1 MDDFRDL
8 KFDDEPEPVAAAVA
22 TPRRTKRRAAARRGY
37 FLGITPLQRFLLAL
51 MLLMMTCI
59 TGAMLLLVTGR
70 FAIGF

>member
-8 KFDDEPEPVAAAVA
+8 KFDDEPEPVAAAPAVSR
-22 TPRRTKRRAAARRGY
+22 RRTRQTTRRTGY

-70 FAIGF
+70 FALGF

>member
-8 KFDDEPEPVAAAVA
+8 KFDDEPEPAA
-22 TPRRTKRRAAARRGY
+22 TPAAPRRSTRRAAARKGY

-51 MLLMMTCI
+51 MLLMMTCT